1 MTKGPGPLLQAD
13 DLHVSYGAITVL
25 KGVTL
30 QVHEGAALAIIGPN
44 GAGKTTLFKALTGE
58 ILCTSGRIRFRG
70 KDVTRARAHHRA
82 CLGMGRTFQTSRIFP
97 DFTVMENVVT
107 AIESRER
114 NSGHR
119 QGPWWQWRVARQVR
133 DEAAS
138 LLGLLGIAALG
149 RRIAGSLSH
158 GDKKRLEFSITL
170 ALEPRI
176 LMLDEPTA
184 GMAPSDRRKIVEL
197 IQRIR
202 SERRLALLITEHD
215 MDVIFDLAD
224 RVLVMNHGEA
234 IALGT
239 VAEVRCDPIVRQ
251 VYLGQEMYSAAG

>member
-1 MTKGPGPLLQAD
+1 MTDRPEPLLQAEA
-13 DLHVSYGAITVL
+13 LHVKYGATAVL

-30 QVHEGAALAIIGPN
+30 EVREGTTLAIIGPN

-58 ILCTSGRIRFRG
+58 ILCHSGSIHFRG
-70 KDVTRARAHHRA
+70 KDVTRSRAHQRA

-97 DFTVMENVVT
+97 DFAVAENVVT

-114 NSGHR
+114 NAGR
-119 QGPWWQWRVARQVR
+119 KQGPWWDWRIAQQVR
-133 DEAAS
+133 EEAES

-149 RRIAGSLSH
+149 RRVAGSLSH
-158 GDKKRLEFSITL
+158 GDKKRLELAITM

-184 GMAPSDRRKIVEL
+184 GMAPSDRRKVVEL
-197 IQRIR
+197 LQRIR
-202 SERRLALLITEHD
+202 HDQRLSLLITEHD

-224 RVLVMNHGEA
+224 LVLVMNHGEA
-234 IALGT
+234 IALGS
-239 VAEVRCDPIVRQ
+239 VAEVRRNPVVRQ
-251 VYLGQEMYSAAG
+251 VYLGQEMHSAAG